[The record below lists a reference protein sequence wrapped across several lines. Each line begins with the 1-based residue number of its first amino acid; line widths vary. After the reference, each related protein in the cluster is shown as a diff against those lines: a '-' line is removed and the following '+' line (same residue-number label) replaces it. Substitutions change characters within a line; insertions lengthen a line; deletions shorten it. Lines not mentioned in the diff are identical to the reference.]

1 MPITQAREISAA
13 RRLDNIRYAI
23 RDLACV
29 ADELTR
35 QGHKVVPLNI
45 GDPLNFD
52 FQTPPHIIEAVY
64 KAMRDGKNGYAP
76 SPGIPVAL
84 EAIRGEAARKGITTV
99 RDVFVTSGVSET
111 VDACISAL
119 VNPGE
124 NILTPRPDY
133 PLYSAILCK
142 LGIDLNTYDLNEEDG
157 WQPELADLERK
168 LTPHTRGI
176 VLINPNNPTGSL
188 CTRQM
193 LEKVAELARRNNL
206 IVFSDEIYDKLILD
220 GTPHIAFAAVAPD
233 VPCVTFGGMS
243 KNYLVPGWRIGWG
256 IVSGDA
262 TAVKSYTEG
271 VQRLLRARL
280 CANHPEQ
287 YAIKAALEGPQ
298 DHLVEVQR
306 KLRSRRD
313 LTQKWCEST
322 PRVSCVSAS
331 RRVLRISANRY
342 SRERRNFREGIDSPE
357 TCHGRPRIRL
367 RTKARHAAFPYRV
380 PARRKDLRQ
389 GLRLDRRF
397 YPREVRSQRLTKPI
411 IVLPI
416 SRFSP
421 RSSRIFSVS
430 SAVKGSEPI
439 PWPLPS
445 NLIKS

>member
-1 MPITQAREISAA
+1 MPLTAHEINAA
-13 RRLDNIRYAI
+13 KRLDNIRYAI

-35 QGHKVVPLNI
+35 QGYKVVPLNI

-124 NILTPRPDY
+124 DILTPRPDY

-142 LGIDLNTYDLNEEDG
+142 LGIALNTYDLNEDDA
-157 WQPELADLERK
+157 WQPELADIKRK
-168 LTPHTRGI
+168 ITPHTRGI

-193 LEKVAELARRNNL
+193 LEQVADLARRHNL

-256 IVSGDA
+256 IVSGEA
-262 TAVKSYTEG
+262 AAVKSYSEG

-322 PRVSCVSAS
+322 PRISCVLPRGAFY
-331 RRVLRISANRY
+331 A
-342 SRERRNFREGIDSPE
+342 F
-357 TCHGRPRIRL
+357 PRIDIPESDETFVKELIRQKHVMVVHGSGFGQKAGTQHFRIVFLPDEQTLAKAYTGIGDFL
-367 RTKARHAAFPYRV
+367 RARYGNA
-380 PARRKDLRQ
+380 
-389 GLRLDRRF
+389 
-397 YPREVRSQRLTKPI
+397 
-411 IVLPI
+411 
-416 SRFSP
+416 
-421 RSSRIFSVS
+421 
-430 SAVKGSEPI
+430 
-439 PWPLPS
+439 
-445 NLIKS
+445 